1 MLAGPRSKGKEH
13 CANKHIFCYRSE
25 NQWQKRREAKKDK
38 KKTKQNKNVTPISE
52 RHYNEMTLTVHSVD
66 LQITDCL
73 NEEVLVQFD
82 LKIFRFLTC
91 ASMSH
96 FELR

>member
-1 MLAGPRSKGKEH
+1 
-13 CANKHIFCYRSE
+13 
-25 NQWQKRREAKKDK
+25 
-38 KKTKQNKNVTPISE
+38 
-52 RHYNEMTLTVHSVD
+52 MTLTVHSVD

-73 NEEVLVQFD
+73 NGEVLVQFE